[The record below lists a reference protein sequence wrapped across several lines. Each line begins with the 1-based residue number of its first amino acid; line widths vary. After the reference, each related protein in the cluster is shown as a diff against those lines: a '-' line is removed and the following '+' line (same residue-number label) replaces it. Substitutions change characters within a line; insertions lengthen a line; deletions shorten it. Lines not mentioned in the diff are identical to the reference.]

1 MINISTILNLT
12 IGGKIL
18 LKDTQLTISDG
29 EHYGLI
35 GKNGIG
41 KTTLLNYILTNPKL
55 NHTGISDIYMVSQE
69 IEPSDDSVLNY
80 ILNKNIKRTEM
91 LNEYNK
97 IMNEINNGN
106 TDDKLMEEMEKIIEQ
121 MNYYEFQKDESKV
134 RKILTYLGFTIK
146 EQDNPVKLFSG
157 GWRMRISLATALYMK
172 PELLLL
178 DEPTNHLD
186 LEACI
191 WLTEYLS
198 EWKKTLIIV
207 SHDVNFLNKI
217 CTQIIYVNGE
227 TKKLK
232 YYKGNYRQY
241 LKMKYNDDTN
251 LEKEWQKLDKKI
263 DEMKKKSIKREL
275 MEDLIIK
282 TNLDPRPKPYRII
295 IEFPEVGIVNGNI
308 INCQNITYS
317 YTPNKILFKDISFG
331 VGMDSRITF
340 VGKNGI
346 GKSTLMKLLL
356 NKLKPQVGEI
366 IRDSR
371 IRIEYFE
378 QHCIQDLPFDLTPIE
393 YLLSIDPKLGYH
405 DIRKL
410 LGKIG
415 LSGELHNNKLETF
428 SGGQK
433 VRVALIAIQI
443 KKPHIIILDEP
454 TNHLDIETIDAL
466 IKGINE
472 FNGGLL
478 MITHDIR
485 LITETNSI
493 LYQITEDGIN
503 ETTYDE
509 YHDEILNEI

>member
-121 MNYYEFQKDESKV
+121 MNDYEFQKDESKV

-207 SHDVNFLNKI
+207 SHDVNFLNK
-217 CTQIIYVNGE
+217 
-227 TKKLK
+227 
-232 YYKGNYRQY
+232 
-241 LKMKYNDDTN
+241 N
-251 LEKEWQKLDKKI
+251 LCD
-263 DEMKKKSIKREL
+263 
-275 MEDLIIK
+275 
-282 TNLDPRPKPYRII
+282 N
-295 IEFPEVGIVNGNI
+295 
-308 INCQNITYS
+308 
-317 YTPNKILFKDISFG
+317 
-331 VGMDSRITF
+331 
-340 VGKNGI
+340 
-346 GKSTLMKLLL
+346 
-356 NKLKPQVGEI
+356 
-366 IRDSR
+366 
-371 IRIEYFE
+371 
-378 QHCIQDLPFDLTPIE
+378 
-393 YLLSIDPKLGYH
+393 
-405 DIRKL
+405 
-410 LGKIG
+410 
-415 LSGELHNNKLETF
+415 
-428 SGGQK
+428 
-433 VRVALIAIQI
+433 
-443 KKPHIIILDEP
+443 
-454 TNHLDIETIDAL
+454 
-466 IKGINE
+466 
-472 FNGGLL
+472 
-478 MITHDIR
+478 
-485 LITETNSI
+485 
-493 LYQITEDGIN
+493 
-503 ETTYDE
+503 
-509 YHDEILNEI
+509 